1 MFTISRAGGGSCA
14 RTRRPGPNATVTNS
28 WRYGGNSET
37 SQWRCRATFFP
48 FSFQKA
54 ADPGPADSV
63 GCSGREPDLTGH
75 ALDVGERDR
84 PEATRVDRR
93 GPVVA
98 EDEDLAVGDD
108 PMGGRGGGAVAGL
121 VRNRRGDEHMVC
133 AAVAALATDQRR
145 SDAAPNRPIW

>member
-1 MFTISRAGGGSCA
+1 MFTISRAGGGSSA
-14 RTRRPGPNATVTNS
+14 RTRRPGPNATVTNP

-37 SQWRCRATFFP
+37 SQWRCRATFFL

-63 GCSGREPDLTGH
+63 RWSGREPDLAGRT
-75 ALDVGERDR
+75 LDVGEGDR
-84 PEATRVDRR
+84 PEAPRVDRG

-108 PMGGRGGGAVAGL
+108 LIDGRGGGAITGL
-121 VRNRRGDEHMVC
+121 VRTRRGHEHTVR
-133 AAVAALATDQRR
+133 AAVAALATDRYP
-145 SDAAPNRPIW
+145 SYAALGRF